1 MVATQM
7 RSTLSTGLDSQ
18 SSSGKSKRRPSY
30 RKTSEKYTTSKN
42 PSSSRPSPAN
52 AHMRN
57 VHKRRSRSLCS
68 DIPHVHQDNRRPSA
82 PAVSNV
88 PRLSIAERFMAYGHS
103 SSTSQLVPDTK
114 AHDRAVSP
122 TMTTKSLDVHNS
134 SLSDLPAVGSNG
146 KLSVAERFMNVS
158 VSSPSDSSLSTYAQQ
173 YRERSM
179 STFSGRTLHTATLS
193 SLCPTPDPGARKL
206 SIAETFMKAPSICN
220 PTPAGEKLSVSSI
233 KGSDIPT
240 HYNDN
245 EPNYESSS
253 AHPLDLNQ
261 QRLSIFD
268 DPHNFNLDTYLR
280 PTSVLSFTLDN
291 EKPRRPWGSQDTL
304 VQQQIM
310 DKKKLIHDQLM
321 GSNKKFDVFDDTRSA
336 FSKDYFGNPTDYHV
350 TRGDGLSSH
359 FGPGGEYD
367 EHTDIELGYEKA
379 HSYRNYGE
387 DEVYE
392 DDQEDKAGKDH
403 RDGHY
408 DQSEIH
414 AKKRKLQENEDF
426 EAPSGCWLGC
436 CFISCSGQSKNQP
449 SQKQKH
455 NKSNGSRSRK
465 KGCGKKGCVFF
476 TFIFLIVITLTIYF
490 IWPHAPLM
498 RIEGASLTSPPKI
511 TETKQGIM
519 VGNVAFES
527 EWLVNITVDNRQ
539 NRVPTKLTRVQVIAK
554 DALTGLVIGKGL
566 HNDDPNPDTITLA
579 PGAISIIQIPIHV
592 DYQARETTD
601 TTFVDLIKA
610 CSPRYAPNV
619 NDSLPPGQH
628 EALPLHFW
636 ITLHFYGMDW
646 LGYKPTLIAAPA
658 TGGFVCPQ

>member
-253 AHPLDLNQ
+253 GIITH
-261 QRLSIFD
+261 
-268 DPHNFNLDTYLR
+268 T
-280 PTSVLSFTLDN
+280 
-291 EKPRRPWGSQDTL
+291 
-304 VQQQIM
+304 
-310 DKKKLIHDQLM
+310 
-321 GSNKKFDVFDDTRSA
+321 A
-336 FSKDYFGNPTDYHV
+336 FSIKYVLT
-350 TRGDGLSSH
+350 LM
-359 FGPGGEYD
+359 
-367 EHTDIELGYEKA
+367 L
-379 HSYRNYGE
+379 HS
-387 DEVYE
+387 
-392 DDQEDKAGKDH
+392 
-403 RDGHY
+403 
-408 DQSEIH
+408 
-414 AKKRKLQENEDF
+414 
-426 EAPSGCWLGC
+426 
-436 CFISCSGQSKNQP
+436 
-449 SQKQKH
+449 
-455 NKSNGSRSRK
+455 
-465 KGCGKKGCVFF
+465 
-476 TFIFLIVITLTIYF
+476 
-490 IWPHAPLM
+490 
-498 RIEGASLTSPPKI
+498 TS
-511 TETKQGIM
+511 T
-519 VGNVAFES
+519 
-527 EWLVNITVDNRQ
+527 
-539 NRVPTKLTRVQVIAK
+539 
-554 DALTGLVIGKGL
+554 
-566 HNDDPNPDTITLA
+566 
-579 PGAISIIQIPIHV
+579 
-592 DYQARETTD
+592 
-601 TTFVDLIKA
+601 
-610 CSPRYAPNV
+610 
-619 NDSLPPGQH
+619 
-628 EALPLHFW
+628 
-636 ITLHFYGMDW
+636 
-646 LGYKPTLIAAPA
+646 
-658 TGGFVCPQ
+658 